1 VMLSAGCPVRQ
12 AEIIDDV
19 RVALVATTNYVI
31 VVQTQ
36 STSDLLA
43 QIETLLARIAR
54 LVIA

>member
-1 VMLSAGCPVRQ
+1 MLSAGGLVRQ

-36 STSDLLA
+36 STSDLLT
-43 QIETLLARIAR
+43 QIETLLTRVAR
-54 LVIA
+54 LIIA

>member
-1 VMLSAGCPVRQ
+1 MMLSAGCPVRQ